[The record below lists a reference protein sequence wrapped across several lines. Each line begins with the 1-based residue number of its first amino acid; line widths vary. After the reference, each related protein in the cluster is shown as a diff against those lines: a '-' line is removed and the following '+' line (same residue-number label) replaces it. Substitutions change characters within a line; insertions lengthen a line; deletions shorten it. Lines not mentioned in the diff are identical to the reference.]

1 MCWKLFE
8 ALNLGTGIHGCH
20 STVTPLALPETLS
33 PEIIGD
39 MVKRFWTVLAS
50 QLGNLR
56 NGTSTRTIQ
65 HSCNDSEMAYSAASS
80 NESASEYKQSYQ
92 SWAQKHNVIVTQMAT
107 HSTNRDGD

>member
-8 ALNLGTGIHGCH
+8 ALNLGTGIRGCH
-20 STVTPLALPETLS
+20 STVTPLALLS

-39 MVKRFWTVLAS
+39 MVKHFWLVLAS
-50 QLGNLR
+50 QLRNLC
-56 NGTSTRTIQ
+56 NNTSTRTIQ
-65 HSCNDSEMAYSAASS
+65 YSCNDSEMTYSAASS
-80 NESASEYKQSYQ
+80 NESASEYRQSYQ